1 MKKTTPAT
9 ILILFLLLP
18 LGTVYGQESEV
29 YVDELL
35 NRYMELENSI
45 IENQSLTESDIT
57 DIDNLINTAIN
68 ENRRDIISR
77 ARMLKF
83 IAESSINKNR
93 TVQNSTE
100 ITASL
105 LLAEKDR
112 INSGRTEKLIKSL
125 TTADLWVAGV
135 STVVFAASAAGYEH
149 FFNKYTETEYNDQ
162 AAFYLFWWQL
172 LEDTSIISGITAVTT
187 LLTAGILSAVF

>member
-1 MKKTTPAT
+1 MIKNSRTLLLT
-9 ILILFLLLP
+9 LLLLLP
-18 LGTVYGQESEV
+18 LYSLHAQESEV

-35 NRYMELENSI
+35 NSYMELETSI
-45 IENQSLTESDIT
+45 IENPALTESEIT
-57 DIDNLINTAIN
+57 DIDNLINSALN

-83 IAESSINKNR
+83 IAESSIEEQNKA
-93 TVQNSTE
+93 QNSIE
-100 ITASL
+100 ITASMHQ
-105 LLAEKDR
+105 AEKDR
-112 INSGRTEKLIKSL
+112 INSGRTEKLIKNL

-149 FFNKYTETEYNDQ
+149 FFNKYTETEYADQ

-172 LEDTSIISGITAVTT
+172 LEETSIISGITALTT

>member
-1 MKKTTPAT
+1 MKKTTPAI

-83 IAESSINKNR
+83 IAESSINENR

-105 LLAEKDR
+105 LQAEKDR

-172 LEDTSIISGITAVTT
+172 LEDTSIISGITALTT